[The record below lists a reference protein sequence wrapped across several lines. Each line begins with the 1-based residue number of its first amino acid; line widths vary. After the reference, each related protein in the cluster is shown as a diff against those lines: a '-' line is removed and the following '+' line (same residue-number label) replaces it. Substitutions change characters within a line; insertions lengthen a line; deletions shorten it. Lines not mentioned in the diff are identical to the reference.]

1 MEQTQQ
7 PFNASADAIKAAKIE
22 AETELFKAESR
33 KRLAEIDKMIHD
45 SIEDRKKSEREY
57 ERQRIESERAIE
69 RYRVESA
76 KEQER
81 YRVESAKEQERYRV
95 ESAKIAAETAKLY
108 KESQWYPAIA
118 MAAVIG
124 ATATIVKMFF

>member
-1 MEQTQQ
+1 MEQTY
-7 PFNASADAIKAAKIE
+7 NASADAIKAAKIE

-45 SIEDRKKSEREY
+45 SIEDRKRSEREY
-57 ERQRIESERAIE
+57 ERQRVESERAIE
-69 RYRVESA
+69 R
-76 KEQER
+76 Q
-81 YRVESAKEQERYRV
+81 RV

-108 KESQWYPAIA
+108 KESQWYLAIA